1 MSFVS
6 NNKVQKNSS
15 MNNGQPIM
23 QEFDEFSEANGK
35 KHKLF
40 EVVGFDLNLNY
51 DSSFNDPTVK
61 FTLSKKKK

>member
-1 MSFVS
+1 
-6 NNKVQKNSS
+6 

-23 QEFDEFSEANGK
+23 QNFDEFSDANGK